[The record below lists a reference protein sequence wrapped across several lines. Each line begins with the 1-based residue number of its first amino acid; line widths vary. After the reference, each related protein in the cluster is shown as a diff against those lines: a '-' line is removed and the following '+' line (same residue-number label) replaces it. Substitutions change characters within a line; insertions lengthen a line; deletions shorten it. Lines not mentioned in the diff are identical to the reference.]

1 MINQFV
7 ANHYFPH
14 GDAVGHA
21 MKFDEPDLNGDWE
34 IIGVAK
40 NAKYNSPR
48 ETESAMVYLSTAQ
61 LSGGNAFSGF
71 LQLRTAGDP
80 GKLGQEVR
88 RMLAEID
95 PNLPVVE
102 VESVQERL
110 DTFNG
115 KETLISQ
122 LSIFFS
128 LLALLMACIGLYGV
142 MTNNVLRRTN
152 EIGVRM
158 ALGAQSGGVLWL
170 VLKESIVLLGIGLAI
185 GIPAALAAG
194 RLLQSQLFA
203 VQSSDPATIAVAVGV
218 VAITTLVAGYFPAL
232 RATHIDPLVALRYE

>member
-1 MINQFV
+1 
-7 ANHYFPH
+7 
-14 GDAVGHA
+14 
-21 MKFDEPDLNGDWE
+21 
-34 IIGVAK
+34 
-40 NAKYNSPR
+40 
-48 ETESAMVYLSTAQ
+48 MVYLPTAQ
-61 LSGGNAFSGF
+61 LTGSNAFSGF
-71 LQLRTAGDP
+71 LQLQTAVDP

-88 RMLAEID
+88 RALTEID
-95 PNLPVVE
+95 PDLPIGD
-102 VESVQERL
+102 VESVQEHL
-110 DTFNG
+110 STFNS

-170 VLKESIVLLGIGLAI
+170 VLKEAIVLLGIGLAL
-185 GIPAALAAG
+185 GIPAALGAA

-203 VQSSDPATIAVAVGV
+203 VQSSDPSTIFVAVLV
-218 VAITTLVAGYFPAL
+218 VAITTLVAGYLPAL
-232 RATHIDPLVALRYE
+232 RATRIDPLVALRYE